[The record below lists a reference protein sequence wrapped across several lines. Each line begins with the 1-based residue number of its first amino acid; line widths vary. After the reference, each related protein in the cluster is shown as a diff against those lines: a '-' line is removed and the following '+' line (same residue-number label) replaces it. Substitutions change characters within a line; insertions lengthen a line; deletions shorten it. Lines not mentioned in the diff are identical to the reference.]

1 MNDDSK
7 FNFIIKILIVG
18 DSNVGKTNLINR
30 YIDNTFN
37 ENIVNSIDFDIKTK
51 IVKIFNK
58 KILIKFFDTAGQEKF
73 RSITKSLFQQ
83 VQGIILIYDIT
94 NEESFKNIEYW
105 LSLIKE
111 NNLNFECI
119 LIGNKCDLE
128 NERKISKK
136 DGLNF
141 AKKNNIEFFETS
153 CKTGI
158 NINESILSINSQIYK
173 NFTNYNMKKSIEL
186 KSDFDDDDDYYDKD
200 NNYSHS
206 NSCKKG

>member
-141 AKKNNIEFFETS
+141 AKKNDIEFFETS
-153 CKTGI
+153 CKTGL
-158 NINESILSINSQIYK
+158 NIEKAIFSLNSQIYK
-173 NFTNYNMKKSIEL
+173 NFTNFNMKKSFRLSEIDDEEE
-186 KSDFDDDDDYYDKD
+186 DFDKEQ
-200 NNYSHS
+200 NNS
-206 NSCKKG
+206 NSGSCKK